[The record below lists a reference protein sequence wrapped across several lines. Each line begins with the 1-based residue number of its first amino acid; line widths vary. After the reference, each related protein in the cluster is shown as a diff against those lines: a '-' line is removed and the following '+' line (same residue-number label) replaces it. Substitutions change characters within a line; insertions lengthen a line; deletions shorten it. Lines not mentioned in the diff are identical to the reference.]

1 MAATATAP
9 SKRFHCEVT
18 DKARRRYKL
27 AAWLSIPTGLLGG
40 LIKLGWEVP
49 FPPRTA
55 AQNATNPPQ
64 MFLEKLGFSPHF
76 VHQTVAYNGYDIP
89 WVSITV
95 HMLFSI
101 VVGGLIYILLAEK
114 FPQIKLWQGVAYGLV
129 TGIAL
134 HLVLMPA
141 LGIVPAPWHQQ
152 FQQHLSEAP
161 GHAVWMWVIE
171 LTRRDLRNR
180 ITHEPDPEVPLTAAF
195 R

>member
-1 MAATATAP
+1 MAAVASAP
-9 SKRFHCEVT
+9 TRRASLQVT

-27 AAWLSIPTGLLGG
+27 VAWLAIPTGLLGG
-40 LIKLGWEVP
+40 LVKLGWEAP
-49 FPPRTA
+49 FPPRTP
-55 AQNATNPPQ
+55 AQNVTNPPQ
-64 MFLEKLGFSPHF
+64 AFLEKLGFSSHF
-76 VHQTVAYNGYDIP
+76 VHQTVNYNGYAIP

-101 VVGGLIYILLAEK
+101 VLGALVYSVLAEK

-129 TGIAL
+129 VWVAL
-134 HLVLMPA
+134 HLVIMPA
-141 LGIVPAPWHQQ
+141 MGIVPAPWHQQ

-180 ITHEPDPEVPLTAAF
+180 ISHEPDAEVALTAAF

>member
-1 MAATATAP
+1 MATAATAPT
-9 SKRFHCEVT
+9 KRFHLEVT
-18 DKARRRYKL
+18 DKARRRCKL

-55 AQNATNPPQ
+55 AQNATNPPRR
-64 MFLEKLGFSPHF
+64 FLEKLGFSSDF
-76 VHQTVAYNGYDIP
+76 VHQTVTYNGYDIP
-89 WVSITV
+89 MVSITV

-134 HLVLMPA
+134 
-141 LGIVPAPWHQQ
+141 
-152 FQQHLSEAP
+152 
-161 GHAVWMWVIE
+161 IE
-171 LTRRDLRNR
+171 LARRDLRNR
-180 ITHEPDPEVPLTAAF
+180 ITHEPDPETPLTEAF